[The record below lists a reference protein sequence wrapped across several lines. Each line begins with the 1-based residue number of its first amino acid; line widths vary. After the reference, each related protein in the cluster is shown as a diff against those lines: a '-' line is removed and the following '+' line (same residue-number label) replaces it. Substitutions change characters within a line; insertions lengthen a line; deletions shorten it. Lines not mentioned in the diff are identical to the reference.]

1 MNHEKSSLEAIQP
14 ASTVILIR
22 PNGDGFQVYLLKR
35 NIRSAFMPGYYVF
48 PGGTVATEDREVNA
62 WKAHVDL
69 DPAAMMHQL
78 GEDLSPEGILPY
90 GIAAIRETLEEAG
103 VLLAFRKGQQKG
115 DRAHFS
121 EMVLKEKHPESWF
134 QRQVESEGWTLMFS
148 RLYRWARWITPKG
161 MKRRFDTR
169 FFITFLPPDQVCRPD
184 RRETTHGIWVDPQE
198 GLAANM
204 AARVPLSPPTLITL
218 YELGRFKSFQQLV
231 NDATNRP
238 WGETR
243 WPRLLTVGKESIIL
257 QPWDRMHQRKE
268 VKIDTENLKKTIL
281 PIEEPFSRIWRHK
294 GIWRAV
300 RA

>member
-1 MNHEKSSLEAIQP
+1 MNHEKSSLKALQP

-35 NIRSAFMPGYYVF
+35 SIRSTFMPGYYVF

-69 DPAAMMHQL
+69 DPATMMHQL
-78 GEDLSPEGILPY
+78 GGNLSPEEILPY
-90 GIAAIRETLEEAG
+90 GVAAIRETLEEAG

-115 DRAHFS
+115 DRTHFS
-121 EMVLKEKHPESWF
+121 EMVLKEKHPEDWF
-134 QRQVESEGWTLMFS
+134 QRQVETRDWTLMFS

-184 RRETTHGIWVDPQE
+184 RRETKHGIWVDPQE
-198 GLAANM
+198 GLAGNM
-204 AARVPLSPPTLITL
+204 AAKVPLSPPTLITL

-231 NDATNRP
+231 NDATSRP

-243 WPRLLTVGKESIIL
+243 RPHFIKVGREAIIL
-257 QPWDRMHQRKE
+257 QPWDRQHGQEKINIDIRKLE
-268 VKIDTENLKKTIL
+268 ESIL
-281 PIEEPFSRIWRHK
+281 PIDEPCSRIWCQK

-300 RA
+300 SA